1 MEYKKILGLWNP
13 EKQKEIEGRLLKV
26 EHEVKIKEHNYTIY
40 YLETKDNIMQV
51 SGSTVLDKMM
61 KLFNIGDFVRI
72 VYNGI
77 KKGEKAEY
85 KDFDIYYGSENYK
98 PPIA

>member
-13 EKQKEIEGRLLKV
+13 EKQKQIEGRLLKV
-26 EHEVKIKEHNYTIY
+26 EYDKKIKEHNYTIY
-40 YLETKDNIMQV
+40 YLETIDNIFQV
-51 SGSTVLDKMM
+51 SGSTVLDKHME
-61 KLFNIGDFVRI
+61 LFNVGNFVKI
-72 VYNGI
+72 VFLGM

-85 KDFDIYYGSENYK
+85 KDFEVYYGSENYK